1 MNENFLHI
9 HSVTCIFI
17 IEIACVL
24 LEFTK
29 TKKKLV
35 YRGFSKYVAN
45 THGSFGF

>member
-1 MNENFLHI
+1 MKTFYIYIVSLVYLSLKLHVYCLNL
-9 HSVTCIFI
+9 H
-17 IEIACVL
+17 
-24 LEFTK
+24 K